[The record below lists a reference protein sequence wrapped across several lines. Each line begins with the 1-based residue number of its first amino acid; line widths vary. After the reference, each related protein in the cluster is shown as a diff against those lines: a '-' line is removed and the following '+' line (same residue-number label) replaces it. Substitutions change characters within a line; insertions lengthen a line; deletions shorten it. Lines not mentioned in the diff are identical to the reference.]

1 MSEEDLFVWALVE
14 RVAEPYRKAGRFAW
28 HFALGK
34 LAGDPVFRMLLR
46 HQLIPDPCR
55 ILDLGCGQGLLAA
68 WLAAAR
74 ASHEQGEWPDDWPP
88 APEVIGYRGI
98 ELAAADLGWGRAAFG
113 SSVQLEQGDIR
124 DAEFGRADLV
134 VILDVLHYLPY
145 PDQEAILRRARD
157 ALPIGGLLLTRVG
170 DADAGLPFLL
180 SKWIDYLVAFVRG
193 GRMKPLHC
201 RALADWDD
209 LLRRCGFSIRMLP
222 MSGARAF
229 ANVLLVAKCVD

>member
-1 MSEEDLFVWALVE
+1 MSEEDLFVRALVE
-14 RVAEPYRKAGRFAW
+14 RAAEPYRKAGRFAW
-28 HFALGK
+28 RFALGK
-34 LAGDPVFRMLLR
+34 LAGDPVFRMLFR
-46 HQLIPDPCR
+46 HQLIPDSSR

-74 ASHEQGEWPDDWPP
+74 TSYEQGEWPANWPP

-113 SSVQLEQGDIR
+113 SSLELEQGDIR
-124 DAEFGRADLV
+124 NAEFGRADLV
-134 VILDVLHYLPY
+134 VIMDVLHYLPY
-145 PDQEAILRRARD
+145 PDQEAILQHAPD
-157 ALPIGGLLLTRVG
+157 ALPIGGMLLTRVG

-180 SKWIDYLVAFVRG
+180 SKWIDYLVAFVRW

-209 LLRRCGFSIRMLP
+209 LLRRCGFSIEMLP

-229 ANVLLVAKCVD
+229 ANVLLVARRVG